1 MSEQRT
7 SYGMFNKRYYIAGG
21 KRVLFIYN
29 RKMKYEP
36 NENLKK
42 KRKIIIISSL
52 FKYFHFDNKIDKTKK
67 VDLNGW

>member
-1 MSEQRT
+1 MSEQRI
-7 SYGMFNKRYYIAGG
+7 SYCMFNKRYYIAGG

-42 KRKIIIISSL
+42 KEKSL
-52 FKYFHFDNKIDKTKK
+52 
-67 VDLNGW
+67 